1 MSFKPPFKNREHA
14 ALLLSQKLKTWLETK
29 KLKPKN
35 VVILSLLRGGWPI
48 GKVISTELKLKHLP
62 IVAAKIGAPFNE
74 EVAAGA
80 ICFDAVYLNQAVIQK
95 LRYYLT
101 DQELDLTLRT
111 QLEKAKTKADSYQK
125 LFKLDPKKIKEQ
137 VKGQVAVIVDDGV
150 ATGATA
156 KAASYFLKAGE
167 AKQVVLAAPVAPADL
182 DCSEFDDCVI
192 LVKDPAFQAV
202 GQYYQDFSEVK
213 VESLINS

>member
-1 MSFKPPFKNREHA
+1 MIFKDRKDA
-14 ALLLSQKLKTWLETK
+14 GLKLTQALKVWLKSQQI
-29 KLKPKN
+29 KPNK
-35 VVILSLLRGGWPI
+35 VVVLSLLRGGWPI
-48 GKVISTELKLKHLP
+48 GQIVSQELRLKHLP

-101 DQELDLTLRT
+101 EQELDLILRT

-125 LFKLDPKKIKEQ
+125 LFKLDPKKIKKQ
-137 VKGQVAVIVDDGV
+137 VKNQVAVIVDDGV

-156 KAASYFLKAGE
+156 KAASYFLKAGG

-213 VESLINS
+213 LAT